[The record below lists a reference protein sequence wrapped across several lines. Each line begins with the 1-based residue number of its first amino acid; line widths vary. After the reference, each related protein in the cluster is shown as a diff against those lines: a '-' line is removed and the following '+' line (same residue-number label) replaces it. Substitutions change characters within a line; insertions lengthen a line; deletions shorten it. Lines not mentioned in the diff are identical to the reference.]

1 MSWHCPNDPFDAATR
16 LPIRFGQG
24 LSCKIMRIR
33 ISSLGALAGRLPSG
47 SLLVAPL
54 ILYLLIFYAYPVLLM
69 LQHSSYQNGWTL
81 QVFAKLLQDGI
92 FWRVMQITGSISLIV
107 TVACLLLAYPVALF
121 LARRSKSVANLMI
134 ILVLIP
140 FWTSILVR
148 TYAWMVLLGRRGIIN
163 DFLVATGLIERP
175 LQLLNTRLAVCVAMV
190 HVLLPF
196 MVLPIYSTLKSL
208 DWRLIRAAEGLG
220 ARPAAVFR
228 QVLLPLSLP
237 GISAGCILVFT
248 LAIGF
253 YITPALVG
261 GPADLMISILISNEV
276 NILDWSQAAAMAVVL
291 LAVVLAIFAGFTRI
305 MGIEKIFQ
313 GQR

>member
-1 MSWHCPNDPFDAATR
+1 MPDRMAKAMLNRR
-16 LPIRFGQG
+16 L
-24 LSCKIMRIR
+24 
-33 ISSLGALAGRLPSG
+33 SLGVSAVRLPSG
-47 SLLVAPL
+47 GLLAAPL
-54 ILYLLIFYAYPVLLM
+54 VLYLIVFYAYPVLLM
-69 LQHSSYQNGWTL
+69 LSRSVYEKGWTL
-81 QVFAKLLQDGI
+81 EVFAKLLRDAV
-92 FWRVMQITGSISLIV
+92 FWRVMQITGTISLIV
-107 TVACLLLAYPVALF
+107 TIACLLLAYPVALF
-121 LARRSKSVANLMI
+121 LARCKQSTANLLI

-163 DFLVATGLIERP
+163 NFLIATGLIAQP
-175 LQLLNTRLAVCVAMV
+175 LPLLNTRLAVCVAMV

-220 ARPAAVFR
+220 ARPLAVFR

-261 GPADLMISILISNEV
+261 GPSDLMISILIANQV
-276 NILDWSQAAAMAVVL
+276 NILDWPQAAAMAVVL
-291 LAVVLAIFAGFTRI
+291 LVVVLVIFAGFTRV

>member
-1 MSWHCPNDPFDAATR
+1 MLNRRSSPSIF
-16 LPIRFGQG
+16 
-24 LSCKIMRIR
+24 
-33 ISSLGALAGRLPSG
+33 SLGASARPSPSALLA
-47 SLLVAPL
+47 APL
-54 ILYLLIFYAYPVLLM
+54 VLYLLVFYAYPVLLM
-69 LQHSSYQNGWTL
+69 LQRSVYQGGWTL
-81 QVFAKLLQDGI
+81 RVFGALLQDSV
-92 FWRVMQITGSISLIV
+92 FWRVMQITATISLIV

-121 LARRSKSVANLMI
+121 LARCKQSTANLLI

-148 TYAWMVLLGRRGIIN
+148 TYAWMVLLERRGIIN
-163 DFLVATGLIERP
+163 DFLIATGLIDRP
-175 LQLLNTRLAVCVAMV
+175 LQLLNTRFAVCVAMI

-220 ARPAAVFR
+220 ARPLAVFR

-253 YITPALVG
+253 YITPSLVG
-261 GPADLMISILISNEV
+261 GPGDLMISILIGNQV

-291 LAVVLAIFAGFTRI
+291 LVVVLAIFAGFTRI

>member
-1 MSWHCPNDPFDAATR
+1 MVNR
-16 LPIRFGQG
+16 R
-24 LSCKIMRIR
+24 
-33 ISSLGALAGRLPSG
+33 SSLGIFSLGASAIRPSPGALLA
-47 SLLVAPL
+47 APL
-54 ILYLLIFYAYPVLLM
+54 VLYLLVFYAYPVLLM
-69 LQHSSYQNGWTL
+69 LQRSVYKGGWTL
-81 QVFAKLLQDGI
+81 GVFGNLLQDGV
-92 FWRVMQITGSISLIV
+92 FWRVMQITGTISLIV
-107 TVACLLLAYPVALF
+107 TIACLLLAYPVALF
-121 LARRSKSVANLMI
+121 LARSKKSTANLLI

-163 DFLVATGLIERP
+163 DLLIGSGLIERP
-175 LQLLNTRLAVCVAMV
+175 LQLLNTRFAVCVAMV

-196 MVLPIYSTLKSL
+196 MVLPIYSTLKGL
-208 DWRLIRAAEGLG
+208 DWRLVRAAEGLG
-220 ARPAAVFR
+220 ARPFAVFR

-261 GPADLMISILISNEV
+261 GPSDLMISILIANEV
-276 NILDWSQAAAMAVVL
+276 NILDWPQAAAMAVVL
-291 LAVVLAIFAGFTRI
+291 LVVVLAIFAGFTRV

>member
-1 MSWHCPNDPFDAATR
+1 MLNR
-16 LPIRFGQG
+16 R
-24 LSCKIMRIR
+24 
-33 ISSLGALAGRLPSG
+33 SSLSIFSLSASAIRPSPGALLA
-47 SLLVAPL
+47 APL
-54 ILYLLIFYAYPVLLM
+54 VLYLLVFYAYPVLLM
-69 LQHSSYQNGWTL
+69 LQRSVYKGGWTL
-81 QVFAKLLQDGI
+81 AVFGDLLRDGV
-92 FWRVMQITGSISLIV
+92 FWRVMQITGTISLIV
-107 TVACLLLAYPVALF
+107 TIACLLLAYPVALF
-121 LARRSKSVANLMI
+121 LARRSKSVANLLI

-148 TYAWMVLLGRRGIIN
+148 TYAWMVLLGRRGMIN
-163 DFLVATGLIERP
+163 DLLIASGLIERP
-175 LQLLNTRLAVCVAMV
+175 LQLLNTRFAVCVAMV

-196 MVLPIYSTLKSL
+196 MVLPIYSTLRSL

-220 ARPAAVFR
+220 ARPLAVFR

-261 GPADLMISILISNEV
+261 GPSDLMISILIANQV
-276 NILDWSQAAAMAVVL
+276 NILDWPQAAAMAVVL

>member
-1 MSWHCPNDPFDAATR
+1 MPDRMAKAMLNRRLSLGTSAIR
-16 LPIRFGQG
+16 LPPGG
-24 LSCKIMRIR
+24 L
-33 ISSLGALAGRLPSG
+33 LA
-47 SLLVAPL
+47 APL
-54 ILYLLIFYAYPVLLM
+54 VLYLIVFYAYPVLLM
-69 LQHSSYQNGWTL
+69 LERSVYEKGWTL
-81 QVFAKLLQDGI
+81 DVFMKLLRDGV
-92 FWRVMQITGSISLIV
+92 FWRVMQITGTISLIV
-107 TVACLLLAYPVALF
+107 TLACLLLAYPVALF
-121 LARRSKSVANLMI
+121 LARCRQSTANL
-134 ILVLIP
+134 LI
-140 FWTSILVR
+140 ILVR

-163 DFLVATGLIERP
+163 NFLVATGLIDQP
-175 LQLLNTRLAVCVAMV
+175 MQLLNTRFAVCVAMV

-220 ARPAAVFR
+220 ARPLAVFR

-261 GPADLMISILISNEV
+261 GPSDLMISMLIANQV
-276 NILDWSQAAAMAVVL
+276 NILDWPQAAAMAVVL
-291 LAVVLAIFAGFTRI
+291 LAVVLVIFAGFTRI

>member
-1 MSWHCPNDPFDAATR
+1 
-16 LPIRFGQG
+16 
-24 LSCKIMRIR
+24 
-33 ISSLGALAGRLPSG
+33 
-47 SLLVAPL
+47 
-54 ILYLLIFYAYPVLLM
+54 M
-69 LQHSSYQNGWTL
+69 LQRSVYEKGWTL
-81 QVFAKLLQDGI
+81 GVFGKLLQDGV
-92 FWRVMQITGSISLIV
+92 FWRVMQITGTISLIV
-107 TVACLLLAYPVALF
+107 TLACLLLAYPVALF
-121 LARRSKSVANLMI
+121 LARCRQSTANLLI

-140 FWTSILVR
+140 FWTSILAR

-163 DFLVATGLIERP
+163 NILVATGLIDQP
-175 LQLLNTRLAVCVAMV
+175 LQLLNTRFAVCVAMV

-220 ARPAAVFR
+220 ARPLAVFR

-261 GPADLMISILISNEV
+261 GPGDLMISILIGNQV

-291 LAVVLAIFAGFTRI
+291 LFVVLAIFAGFTRV

>member
-1 MSWHCPNDPFDAATR
+1 MAKAMLNRR
-16 LPIRFGQG
+16 L
-24 LSCKIMRIR
+24 
-33 ISSLGALAGRLPSG
+33 SLGASAIRLPPG
-47 SLLVAPL
+47 GLLAAPL
-54 ILYLLIFYAYPVLLM
+54 VLYLIVFYAYPVLLM
-69 LQHSSYQNGWTL
+69 LQRSVYEKGWTL
-81 QVFAKLLQDGI
+81 DVFMKLLRDGV
-92 FWRVMQITGSISLIV
+92 FWRVMQITGTISLIV
-107 TVACLLLAYPVALF
+107 TLACLLLAYPAALF
-121 LARRSKSVANLMI
+121 LARCRQSTANLLI

-163 DFLVATGLIERP
+163 NFLVATGLIDQP
-175 LQLLNTRLAVCVAMV
+175 MQLLNTRFAVCVAMV

-220 ARPAAVFR
+220 ARPLAAFR

-261 GPADLMISILISNEV
+261 GPSDLMISILIANQV
-276 NILDWSQAAAMAVVL
+276 NILDWPQAAAMAVVL
-291 LAVVLAIFAGFTRI
+291 LAVVLVIFAGFTRV

>member
-1 MSWHCPNDPFDAATR
+1 
-16 LPIRFGQG
+16 
-24 LSCKIMRIR
+24 MRAR
-33 ISSLGALAGRLPSG
+33 ISSVGALTGTPPPNL
-47 SLLVAPL
+47 LLVAPL
-54 ILYLLIFYAYPVLLM
+54 ILYLLIFYAYPVLAM
-69 LQHSSYQNGWTL
+69 LQRSIYRDGWTL

-92 FWRVMQITGSISLIV
+92 FWRVMQITGSVSLIV
-107 TVACLLLAYPVALF
+107 TIACLLLAYPIAFF
-121 LARRSKSVANLMI
+121 LARRSPSAANLLI

-148 TYAWMVLLGRRGIIN
+148 TYAWMVLLGRRGLIN
-163 DFLVATGLIERP
+163 NFLIAAGLIDRP
-175 LQLLNTRLAVCVAMV
+175 VQLLNTRFAVCVAMV

-196 MVLPIYSTLKSL
+196 MVLPIYSTLRNL

-261 GPADLMISILISNEV
+261 GPTDLMISILISNQV
-276 NILDWSQAAAMAVVL
+276 TILDWPQTAAMAVVL

-305 MGIEKIFQ
+305 IGIEKIFR